1 MKPPVVHHDREDKE
15 KVEIRAECRAEDGRK
30 HVEKVELKTR
40 DVDTLKYVERKL
52 IDKGVQRLDRHPAD
66 GLPLKHDPKKG
77 HGGKYSW
84 EGPDTEFENQLLAE
98 AAIDVKDPNYVDEE
112 EEEEEINDDEL
123 VIGAVETPKAAAEGV
138 ARIEVDHHPHLK
150 TN

>member
-30 HVEKVELKTR
+30 HVEKVKLKTH
-40 DVDTLKYVERKL
+40 DVDTLKFVERKL
-52 IDKGVQRLDRHPAD
+52 INKGVQRLDRHPAD

-84 EGPDTEFENQLLAE
+84 EGPDKEFENELLAE
-98 AAIDVKDPNYVDEE
+98 AAIDDKDPNYVDEDE
-112 EEEEEINDDEL
+112 EKTDEEL

-138 ARIEVDHHPHLK
+138 ARIEVDHPHLK